1 MDLEKNLLA
10 SPPPLSFPPILR
22 RFFSIVSLFTNSPI
36 QSQISSSSNFLNNY
50 PIDIFI
56 EILLTYSSL
65 LQKEK
70 KRIKTRY
77 FRITVRNIHLKN
89 STRSL
94 YYTSVE
100 TRLVFDFRRARRV
113 SSVGADSVSLLH
125 PKISREGFASVG
137 SQVDPSRDRYADSR
151 KRFAVAHLGPIKIAL
166 NYGCPRRGLLPPL
179 PSPLIS
185 KFMNPPPGTGGT
197 TTVFVER

>member
-50 PIDIFI
+50 LIDIFI
-56 EILLTYSSL
+56 ELIRLFS
-65 LQKEK
+65 KRKK

-166 NYGCPRRGLLPPL
+166 NYGCPRVASSL
-179 PSPLIS
+179 PSPLL
-185 KFMNPPPGTGGT
+185 
-197 TTVFVER
+197 